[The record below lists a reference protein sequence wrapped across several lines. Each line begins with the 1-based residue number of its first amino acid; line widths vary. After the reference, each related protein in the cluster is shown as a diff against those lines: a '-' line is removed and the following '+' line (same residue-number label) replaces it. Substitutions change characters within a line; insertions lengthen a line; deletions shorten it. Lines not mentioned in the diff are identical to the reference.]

1 MTDGRPVR
9 TPSRRVAWSGLASA
23 AAVVALLT
31 AVTAATFWP
40 VRSHGFVNW
49 DDPDLLID
57 NPQLHQ
63 PAGPLLAWAWTTR
76 HMGHYQPLSWL
87 VLAQA
92 ADQPPS
98 PARVHSLAL
107 ALHALNAA
115 LLCWLIVVV
124 IDRRDGSPA
133 RWWIALVAAALFA
146 LHPLRVEPVAWA
158 SALPYLLS
166 AAPLLGS
173 MICWGAWARSGSEP
187 ARWSSAGLFAVS
199 QLARV
204 TAPLL
209 PLALVLLT
217 PVIPGAIARP
227 WPALLRAV
235 APLAAVA
242 APLAVIEAG
251 ARAPESL
258 ADVGVE
264 PRLAWAL
271 THPAEYAARTLVPG
285 ALNPLEARPRM
296 AVADWRGAAVA
307 LLATIAVVALTI
319 RLSSRAV
326 AAAVWGTYVLL
337 LLPVVGLI
345 PSGLQVTADRYT
357 YVPAMVL
364 SVVVGVLIARARR
377 PWPFL
382 VGLVA
387 VAGAAALFAQSARSQ
402 LPYWRDSV
410 SLWSRAVALD
420 DANDVALYNL
430 ALAEIEQGRSDL
442 AIEHLSRLVTLVPDH
457 DLGRVRLD
465 ALVADR
471 ELRVAEASAAAGR
484 LGEAIAAFDRA
495 LARDPARTRARRG
508 RGMAALQS
516 GDLTRAAADLS
527 AAVRDGEDDPA
538 VIGALAYALTATGR
552 GAEAVPLLARAV
564 ERHPSDAG
572 LASNLA
578 RLLVT
583 IEPASLRQ
591 PARALELAVRAND
604 ATGGSDPRVL
614 DTLALALAATGRR
627 QDAAA
632 ALEAAIGFARQSGD
646 VTMADEL
653 VRRRQAL
660 PR

>member
-9 TPSRRVAWSGLASA
+9 TPTRRVGWSGRAQA
-23 AAVVALLT
+23 AAVVGLLVAAT
-31 AVTAATFWP
+31 AVTFWP

-49 DDPDLLID
+49 DDPDLLIA

-63 PAGPLLAWAWTTR
+63 PAGPLSAWAWTTR

-87 VLAQA
+87 VLGPVAG
-92 ADQPPS
+92 QPPS
-98 PARVHSLAL
+98 ATHVHGLAL
-107 ALHALNAA
+107 ALHVVNAA
-115 LLCWLIVVV
+115 LLCWLIAVVL
-124 IDRRDGSPA
+124 DRRDGSPI
-133 RWWIALVAAALFA
+133 RWWIALAAATLFA
-146 LHPLRVEPVAWA
+146 LHPLRIEPVAWA

-173 MICWGAWARSGSEP
+173 VICWVHWARAGSEP
-187 ARWSSAGLFAVS
+187 ARWSSVGLFAAS

-227 WPALLRAV
+227 WPTLLRSVAPFAV
-235 APLAAVA
+235 VAVPLAA
-242 APLAVIEAG
+242 IEAS

-271 THPAEYAARTLVPG
+271 THPAEYLGRTLVPG
-285 ALNPLEARPRM
+285 PINPLEARPRV
-296 AVADWRGAAVA
+296 AVADWGAAAVA
-307 LLATIAVVALTI
+307 LLLTIAVVALTI
-319 RLSSRAV
+319 RVSSPPV
-326 AAAVWGTYVLL
+326 AAAVWGTYGLL
-337 LLPVVGLI
+337 LLPVIGLV

-357 YVPAMVL
+357 YLPAMLL
-364 SVVVGVLIARARR
+364 SVVAGVLIARLRR
-377 PWPFL
+377 PW
-382 VGLVA
+382 GLVLA
-387 VAGAAALFAQSARSQ
+387 WLAAAGASVLLAQSARSQ

-420 DANDVALYNL
+420 SANDVALYNL
-430 ALAEIEQGRSDL
+430 ALAEIEQGRSDP

-457 DLGRVRLD
+457 DLGRARLD
-465 ALVADR
+465 ALLADR
-471 ELRVAEASAAAGR
+471 ETRAAEARAAAGR
-484 LGEAIAAFDRA
+484 LDEAIAAFDRA
-495 LARDPARTRARRG
+495 LARDPARVRARRG
-508 RGMAALQS
+508 RGMAALQA
-516 GDLTRAAADLS
+516 GDVTRAAADLA

-538 VIGALAYALTATGR
+538 VIGALGYALVATGR
-552 GAEAVPLLARAV
+552 SAEAVPLLAGAV
-564 ERHPSDAG
+564 ERHPGDAG

-583 IEPASLRQ
+583 IEPPSLRE

-614 DTLALALAATGRR
+614 DTLALALAATGRH
-627 QDAAA
+627 QDAAD
-632 ALEAAIGFARQSGD
+632 ALAAAIAFARRSGEIA
-646 VTMADEL
+646 MAAEL
-653 VRRRQAL
+653 ERRRQAL
-660 PR
+660 RR